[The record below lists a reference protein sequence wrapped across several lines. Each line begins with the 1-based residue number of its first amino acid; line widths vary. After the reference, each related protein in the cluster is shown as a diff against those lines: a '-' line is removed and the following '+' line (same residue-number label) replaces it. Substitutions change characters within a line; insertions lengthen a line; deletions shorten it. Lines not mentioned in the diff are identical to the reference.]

1 MAIAIANRL
10 KSDQPGKSAVG
21 RPAHGPLTMRATPA
35 APPLEKLSEAEFT
48 QLVNAA
54 FKSMHSVFAL
64 ARSPLA
70 SSRLVMPLLVLDD
83 TSPTADER
91 GHALGLVLQWAVAR
105 LAPQPPQY
113 PIGQFRPYDDPTWR
127 DPHWWRYNILRHRY
141 LEPLHPDDFIEG
153 ARFTETLMALTGI
166 SSPDTFFDQRNRAM
180 REVVQRL
187 CQQLATGDAN
197 DELQQ
202 LALDE
207 IHRPLLSRP
216 AAHAL
221 LGVAATFDDVFP
233 RALLIQMA
241 GAERLVDSETS
252 LEYLI
257 SHRYLQSDQTAATL
271 WLSPRLRA
279 YVYALQARPKLSP
292 RHRQAAAYYRQ
303 NHEPLRAATHFQ
315 LAGEWPAAAETLLQV
330 SSELIS
336 ELQTAELS
344 QALLRFPASQ
354 LAPEQWRAVQVLLS
368 DLFHMSGNQ
377 EEAIAACR
385 QALKVSHSAAQ
396 QAPIFRRMGKLYEKH
411 NRLHALGYYQQ
422 AAERFDPADTEF
434 LELLRDRAWL
444 YIYRKEWELARGD
457 LDLALTQ
464 APAPAGKIRGD
475 LYDALA
481 HLYHAQQEYA
491 TAIQYAQQALAM
503 REETGDAR
511 RLAASHTNLGLIYN
525 DMGEYQH
532 AIAAY
537 MEAMITYQ
545 HLGNR
550 SLIAGTLL
558 NIGMAYHLARR
569 LLDAVSAY
577 TESLALCE
585 EIGLPLVRVRAHS
598 NLAEAL
604 AELGHVEEARYH
616 WMIGNQLS
624 QEAGFAEQLAYYAE
638 LRSRFPVLA
647 AGAAPEASARPPQ
660 GAQTATDLSP
670 DERIVLNLIERSGQ
684 VTPKALQEAAHIS
697 KATATRRLTDLVAR
711 GLLEQA
717 GQGRGTYYV
726 LAKIAP
732 AQPKSGETALL
743 NQAVQDRLLGEQG
756 MLRQRYGLLAL
767 GLVATPSQLVQR
779 LVADFAQP
787 PALADFFDLEE
798 LIEAFAGQPV
808 DLVIAAGL
816 ASLHDQKTAP
826 AIHWL
831 WRREGAP

>member
-1 MAIAIANRL
+1 
-10 KSDQPGKSAVG
+10 
-21 RPAHGPLTMRATPA
+21 
-35 APPLEKLSEAEFT
+35 LESLSEAEFT
-48 QLVNAA
+48 QLVNTA
-54 FKSMHSVFAL
+54 FKSVHSVFAL

-70 SSRLVMPLLVLDD
+70 SSRLVTPLLVLDD

-105 LAPQPPQY
+105 LAPQPSPY
-113 PIGQFRPYDDPTWR
+113 PIGVFRPYDDPTWR
-127 DPHWWRYNILRHRY
+127 DPLWWRYNILRHRY

-153 ARFTETLMALTGI
+153 GRYTESLIALTGI
-166 SSPDTFFDQRNRAM
+166 GSPDTFFDQRNRAV
-180 REVVQRL
+180 REVAQRL
-187 CQQLATGDAN
+187 RQQLTTGDAT
-197 DELQQ
+197 DDLQQ

-207 IHRPLLSRP
+207 IHRPLRNRP

-241 GAERLVDSETS
+241 RAEHLTDVEAS
-252 LEYLI
+252 LDYLL
-257 SHRYLQSDQTAATL
+257 SHRYLQTDQTAANL
-271 WLSPRLRA
+271 WLSPMLRA
-279 YVYALQARPKLSP
+279 YVYLQQARPKIGP

-303 NHEPLRAATHFQ
+303 HHEPLRAAAHFQ

-336 ELQTAELS
+336 ELHTEELC
-344 QALLRFPASQ
+344 QALLRFPESQ
-354 LAPEQWRAVQVLLS
+354 LAPDSWRAVQVLLS

-385 QALKVSHSAAQ
+385 RALKVSHIAAE

-422 AAERFDPADTEF
+422 AAERFDPADPEF

-444 YIYRKEWELARGD
+444 YLYRKEWDLAHTD
-457 LDLALTQ
+457 LNRALTQ
-464 APAPAGKIRGD
+464 APATAGQIRGD

-537 MEAMITYQ
+537 MEAMTTYQ

-577 TESLALCE
+577 SESLALCV

-604 AELGHVEEARYH
+604 AELGHGEEARHH
-616 WMIGNQLS
+616 WELGNRLS

-638 LRSRFPVLA
+638 LRSRFPLLA
-647 AGAAPEASARPPQ
+647 AGATPEATTLAPKESQA
-660 GAQTATDLSP
+660 ATGLTP
-670 DERIVLNLIERSGQ
+670 DERIVLRLIDQTGQ
-684 VTPKALQEAAHIS
+684 VTPKALMEAAHIS
-697 KATATRRLTDLVAR
+697 KATATRRLADLVAR
-711 GLLEQA
+711 GLLVQA
-717 GQGRGTYYV
+717 GQGRGTYYI
-726 LAKIAP
+726 LAKAAP
-732 AQPKSGETALL
+732 VQQESAETALL
-743 NQAVQDRLLGEQG
+743 SRAVQERLLDER
-756 MLRQRYGLLAL
+756 MTLRQRYGLLAL
-767 GLVATPSQLVQR
+767 GLVATPAHLVQR

-787 PALADFFDLEE
+787 PALADFFQLEE
-798 LIEAFAGQPV
+798 QIEALAGQPV
-808 DLVIAAGL
+808 DLVIAARL
-816 ASLHDQKTAP
+816 ASLHDQRTAP

-831 WRREGAP
+831 WRGQGTL